1 MLKMY
6 AMSTLFIMMGA
17 VIFLS
22 WLLHV
27 VVGVFTYCLGGAKR
41 KY

>member
-17 VIFLS
+17 VLFLN
-22 WLLHV
+22 WLLRV
-27 VVGVFTYCLGGAKR
+27 VVGVFTYCQGSAKR
-41 KY
+41 KN